1 MEQIKKFVNTERQR
15 LDGET
20 VSKFLETIGQVVLLS
35 FTATNILFKG
45 MPVLYAE

>member
-20 VSKFLETIGQVVLLS
+20 VSKFLETFGQVVLLS
-35 FTATNILFKG
+35 FTASVFIHTY
-45 MPVLYAE
+45 VTLY